1 MSGLRAALRR
11 VKESGVWNPS
21 ASAYIV
27 RANLVSGDAAVASDA
42 EALHAAA
49 AWLCRA
55 QDASTDGGVSGRYL
69 LSRGWTSSIRIV
81 ELWTR
86 YRASP
91 GQLRRDRA
99 RPVATTTAS
108 LHLSATIYPYHE
120 CQQCAHGSCRCRR
133 RS

>member
-1 MSGLRAALRR
+1 YSTPCCGTNPGSPATRTASEVSGLRAMLRR

-27 RANLVSGDAAVASDA
+27 RANLVSGDSVPSDT

-69 LSRGWTSSIRIV
+69 LSRGWTSSYPETTGYIV
-81 ELWTR
+81 PTLL
-86 YRASP
+86 A
-91 GQLRRDRA
+91 L
-99 RPVATTTAS
+99 ATA
-108 LHLSATIYPYHE
+108 L
-120 CQQCAHGSCRCRR
+120 G
-133 RS
+133 